1 MDFGLRKSK
10 SVDFCSNHS
19 NPYLI
24 TFVAVEGDCS
34 GGALEREKGPGSGV
48 PNKRGF
54 EPDSIIRSL
63 SLPHL
68 KWQPGAR
75 RGSRPLSSQPATL
88 SRVTDLTPLGCT
100 ENLVEA
106 SVVPRGS
113 VSMEENGLL
122 ALEDE
127 HSALLESLVLL
138 GGDPGLPARHY
149 ICQVPHPF
157 APYAPQHRQRR
168 RGIKEGPPHGLVEV
182 ERPVTRTVCVGIEGI
197 QWEIRLLMEE
207 SKLLRGAD

>member
-1 MDFGLRKSK
+1 MDFC
-10 SVDFCSNHS
+10 FNHS

-54 EPDSIIRSL
+54 EPDSIIHSL

-75 RGSRPLSSQPATL
+75 RGSRPLCSQPATL

-168 RGIKEGPPHGLVEV
+168 RGIKEGPLHGLVEV

>member
-1 MDFGLRKSK
+1 M
-10 SVDFCSNHS
+10 DFCSNHS

-24 TFVAVEGDCS
+24 TFIAVEGDCS

-54 EPDSIIRSL
+54 EPDSIIHSL

-68 KWQPGAR
+68 KWQP
-75 RGSRPLSSQPATL
+75 SIFPAGNSL
-88 SRVTDLTPLGCT
+88 APVTDLTPLGCT

-138 GGDPGLPARHY
+138 RGDPGLPARHY